1 MFDIQSFIEAVFQS
15 NITNFS
21 ERVSTCQIEITVSK
35 SHLPVY
41 NDLINCINA
50 ISFKNKVQ
58 IDITNPDEEV
68 LFLSDSDKKS
78 ECEYNDYLSH
88 AEEDDD
94 FDVLISIEKVI
105 VDNRFVVY
113 NYKAFTEDILD
124 NSIFEIMAVF
134 SNFLQERDSLIVYVL
149 DESIFWSTKTVMF
162 TSNSDSCFAESIN
175 RASRIETCSLSSFF
189 QSTGNFKLLPDDFDI
204 INNTKNNPYKT
215 VFNRLRTI
223 LSICYIASSSTI
235 DNTHVKCIING
246 QRSITFERR
255 LEDVNNSKTLY
266 DIYIWIFTDGNIVD
280 KAVIARNIISLH
292 CKYCSILDIDSSVFI
307 SIISSYRL
315 YLKENVSQ
323 YLEAKTKVSE
333 FISTIGSKM
342 TESAYEL
349 LNDFKKN
356 IIAIFSFFLTVILVN
371 VVSEHPLENL
381 LTREITVI
389 MELIL
394 LGSLAYYFIS
404 LIQSISRVKGI
415 QKSYYSLRS
424 NYVGVF
430 LPEEIDDIFNKDN
443 VFSENQEVV
452 KKNLILFSAIWI
464 GFVIIAFITIEMTS
478 SDPVFRPY
486 INRLFA
492 EC

>member
-1 MFDIQSFIEAVFQS
+1 MIA
-15 NITNFS
+15 
-21 ERVSTCQIEITVSK
+21 
-35 SHLPVY
+35 LM
-41 NDLINCINA
+41 
-50 ISFKNKVQ
+50 
-58 IDITNPDEEV
+58 
-68 LFLSDSDKKS
+68 LF
-78 ECEYNDYLSH
+78 
-88 AEEDDD
+88 
-94 FDVLISIEKVI
+94 
-105 VDNRFVVY
+105 
-113 NYKAFTEDILD
+113 
-124 NSIFEIMAVF
+124 
-134 SNFLQERDSLIVYVL
+134 
-149 DESIFWSTKTVMF
+149 
-162 TSNSDSCFAESIN
+162 
-175 RASRIETCSLSSFF
+175 
-189 QSTGNFKLLPDDFDI
+189 
-204 INNTKNNPYKT
+204 
-215 VFNRLRTI
+215 
-223 LSICYIASSSTI
+223 
-235 DNTHVKCIING
+235 
-246 QRSITFERR
+246 
-255 LEDVNNSKTLY
+255 
-266 DIYIWIFTDGNIVD
+266 
-280 KAVIARNIISLH
+280 SLH

-307 SIISSYRL
+307 SIISSYGL

-443 VFSENQEVV
+443 VFSENQEAV

-464 GFVIIAFITIEMTS
+464 GFVIIAFITIELTS
-478 SDPVFRPY
+478 SDPIFRP
-486 INRLFA
+486 
-492 EC
+492 